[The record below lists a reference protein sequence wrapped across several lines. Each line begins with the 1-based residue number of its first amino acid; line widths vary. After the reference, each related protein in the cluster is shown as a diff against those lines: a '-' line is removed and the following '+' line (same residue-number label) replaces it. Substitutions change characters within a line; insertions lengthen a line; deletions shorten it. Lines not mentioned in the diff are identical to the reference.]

1 MIRLAASRVLR
12 LFIVCAL
19 AIAFV
24 DATAEQATAQPT
36 EEQIQRLPPEQQAR
50 VREMMR
56 RRGRRGGG
64 GPPQPPPAAEE
75 PKKDEKPKEEK
86 KEESKEEEAPV
97 TKRPDKPPTPPNP
110 EELKAA
116 PDEQGLVQFSF
127 RGQPWADVLQWFADV
142 AGYSFDWQELPSD
155 YLNLTTQ
162 RKYTIPETR
171 DLLNRHL
178 LARGFTMISRGEVL
192 SVVQISKLD
201 PSLIARVEADDLE
214 DYPPHD
220 FVRVRFQL
228 PPGLDIEKA
237 KEDVKVLLSPHSKV
251 VPLLATNRLLVIDA
265 VANLRDVRDLFYT
278 EQSAA
283 AAYPKPREFELF
295 HRGAE
300 YIADQV
306 MIVLGLDPASRK
318 NPMELQLEQARLQLY
333 TQMQQK
339 GKDVT
344 NLLKKDGPAVHIAV
358 NRRRNSI
365 LVNAPR
371 DLMPTIE
378 RTIRLFDR
386 PDDDFDVSAD
396 PGQGLASGSLSMRP
410 HKTVTAGVDA
420 VVTALKEIARLD
432 PRTQLQS
439 DGKNN
444 TIYAYATPADHRKIE
459 EMIAK
464 LDSPGRKITVFW
476 LRRLSADQVAGT
488 VNALLVGEEK
498 KEERSSRRSFFYFG
512 RPREEEK
519 KEQTGFKALADLERN
534 RLLVWANETEIEQ
547 VRDLLSQLGETPGGG
562 SANPSKM
569 RVLGARSAEDNE
581 RLLRQLESAW
591 GGKNRL
597 RVRGMPGKSE
607 KPTPEKSAD
616 QEAEEIDP
624 AAEDTVTMRNRP
636 QGPFLLTATTE
647 EQANSP
653 DTEEETPPI
662 DIILTPDGRMVLRSE
677 DTAALDELEML
688 LDQIAPPQRE
698 FEVFHLRYSSAA
710 FVVLN
715 LEEYFEDELKG
726 QKESVYNLWGEYEG
740 DKRTKQSPATLSA
753 PPKLRFIYDYDTNTI
768 VVQNASQSQLR
779 VVAQLIEI
787 YDRAPGEEDIA
798 TRRTE
803 AIKLKYSNA
812 TDVANALKEVY
823 RDLLSSKDKEF
834 QGKDSKKSGRETT
847 YYFRRSGPDD
857 DSQKKPKAVKVTFEG
872 ALSVGVDTISN
883 TLIVSAQEEIWDSVR
898 EIITRLDE
906 AARPNTVVR
915 LHKVRG
921 SVTASELRTA
931 VAEALAQPW
940 PGGKPPGE
948 AEAKQ
953 SGKADGEK
961 AEGNGGNNRRQNGG

>member
-1 MIRLAASRVLR
+1 MIVLHVSRIIRLLLALMVL
-12 LFIVCAL
+12 VTVVVSTGVECS
-19 AIAFV
+19 
-24 DATAEQATAQPT
+24 AQPT
-36 EEQIQRLPPEQQAR
+36 EEQIQQLPPEQQAR

-56 RRGRRGGG
+56 RRGSRGRGE
-64 GPPQPPPAAEE
+64 PPQPPPATEQPANE
-75 PKKDEKPKEEK
+75 EKPKEEK
-86 KEESKEEEAPV
+86 EEEDKEEEAPV
-97 TKRPDKPPTPPNP
+97 TKRPEKPPTPPNP
-110 EELKAA
+110 DELKAA
-116 PDEQGLVQFSF
+116 PDERGLVQFSF

-142 AGYSFDWQELPSD
+142 AGYSFDWQELPPD

-178 LARGFTMISRGEVL
+178 LARGFTMVSRGEVL

-201 PSLIARVEADDLE
+201 PSLVARVEADDLE

-237 KEDVKVLLSPHSKV
+237 KEDVKVLLSPHAKV

-265 VANLRDVRDLFYT
+265 VANLRDVRDLFYS

-283 AAYPKPREFELF
+283 AAYPKPREFELY

-318 NPMELQLEQARLQLY
+318 NPMELQLEQARLKLY
-333 TQMQQK
+333 SQMQQK
-339 GKDVT
+339 GKDVS

-358 NRRRNSI
+358 NRRRNNI

-386 PDDDFDVSAD
+386 PDDDSEVSAA
-396 PGQGLASGSLSMRP
+396 PGGGLASGSLSMQP
-410 HKTVTAGVDA
+410 HKTITASVEA

-439 DGKNN
+439 DANNN
-444 TIYAYATPADHRKIE
+444 TIYAYATQEDHRKIDQ
-459 EMIAK
+459 MIVQ
-464 LDSPGRKITVFW
+464 LDSPGRRITVFW
-476 LRRLSADQVAGT
+476 LRRLAADQVAGT

-498 KEERSSRRSFFYFG
+498 KEEQPSRRSFFYFG
-512 RPREEEK
+512 RPRQDEK

-534 RLLVWANETEIEQ
+534 RLLVWANDTEIEQ
-547 VRDLLSQLGETPGGG
+547 VRDLLTQLGETPGGG

-569 RVLGARSAEDNE
+569 RVLGARSAADNE

-597 RVRGMPGKSE
+597 RVRVMPGESE
-607 KPTPEKSAD
+607 KPAQEKSN
-616 QEAEEIDP
+616 EPVREERDSP
-624 AAEDTVTMRNRP
+624 AEDTVTMGKRAG
-636 QGPFLLTATTE
+636 GPFRFAAVADEHATDSDPAE
-647 EQANSP
+647 ES
-653 DTEEETPPI
+653 PPI
-662 DIILTPDGRMVLRSE
+662 DVILTPDGRMVLRSE

-688 LDQIAPPQRE
+688 LEEIAAPQPE

-715 LEEYFEDELKG
+715 LEEYFEEELKG

-740 DKRTKQSPATLSA
+740 NKRAKQGPATLSA
-753 PPKLRFIYDYDTNTI
+753 PPRLRFIYDYDTNTI
-768 VVQNASQSQLR
+768 VVQNASESQLR
-779 VVAQLIEI
+779 VVSQLIEI

-803 AIKLKYSNA
+803 AIKLKYSSA

-857 DSQKKPKAVKVTFEG
+857 DTQKKPKAVKVTFEG

-906 AARPNTVVR
+906 AAKPNTVVR

-921 SVTASELRTA
+921 GVTASELKTA

-940 PGGKPPGE
+940 PGGKPPG
-948 AEAKQ
+948 AADTKKG
-953 SGKADGEK
+953 GKTEGEK
-961 AEGNGGNNRRQNGG
+961 PGDSGANNRRNEAG